1 MSFPSDECS
10 HLPPIQLHNA
20 YDFETVT
27 IYYRWH
33 PLFGLSLPVR
43 KRRKDRDGEC
53 IYCESDGKIYPLP
66 SWMLSPECSQF
77 SLGAA
82 LVSTEA
88 LSELH
93 DLLTTLPIHVDCAKA
108 GLNSSPKEG
117 LDETIGKAT
126 LPANESFPLQHAC
139 NSNSRGAA
147 ERTDHR
153 PEGTINQ
160 RGRS

>member
-1 MSFPSDECS
+1 MHLLRVRWKNISPSELDVESGVLAILARRC
-10 HLPPIQLHNA
+10 A
-20 YDFETVT
+20 GF
-27 IYYRWH
+27 YRT
-33 PLFGLSLPVR
+33 LS
-43 KRRKDRDGEC
+43 G
-53 IYCESDGKIYPLP
+53 
-66 SWMLSPECSQF
+66 
-77 SLGAA
+77 
-82 LVSTEA
+82 
-88 LSELH
+88 LH

-160 RGRS
+160 RSRS